1 MAESEW
7 QMSFGGH
14 EFNGKSGRCTMRGFR
29 TCLSAAVL
37 VLAAAPLL
45 AASCEQNRPPAD
57 DDTKRPARPAAEEP
71 AMKDRA
77 EADAARPAARDV
89 FAPQVAGRFYP
100 GDAEKLRA
108 ELAGYLDAAA
118 GDQQRLPGDLL
129 GIVVPHAGTPYSGP
143 VAGHAFAQLRGRG
156 FQRVVVLGPAH
167 RRRFATPA
175 LLDADAYRTPLG
187 AIPIDR
193 AGVRALAA
201 SGAARIDR
209 DKFSG
214 EHALEVE
221 LPFLQVALD
230 GFELVPLMISGL
242 EREGAR
248 ALAAA
253 LADAFPGRDT
263 LFVASTDL
271 SHDFPYEVARA
282 MDRTAVQHIRDI
294 DPAGLYAAQQ
304 AFRRAR
310 GDIRLGPDGGLQPA
324 CAQLCGLGPVLTLL
338 ELARHFGP
346 AEAAVLDLRNSGDI
360 VGDRDSR
367 IVGYAAVALRLEKPR
382 PTTAATTD
390 EADDGGEAA
399 AGSDAAEDAEGTD
412 EADESAAPG
421 DAAGAAADYL
431 GAAAERALLRIARR
445 SLEAYLGDGQRIAL
459 EPADDK
465 LARPGAAFVTLRR
478 DGRLR
483 GCIGHMEPTA
493 PLWQMVRD
501 RAIDAA
507 VRDSRFPA
515 LSAEELDEIDIEIS
529 VLTPRQPV
537 SDPLAEI
544 EIGRDGVWLRLGS
557 HRGVF
562 LPQVPVEQGWK
573 TVEQYLDHLCRK
585 AHIFQRGCWRSDQA
599 EIQRFQAIVFSE
611 AERQESDK
619 SG

>member
-1 MAESEW
+1 MP
-7 QMSFGGH
+7 
-14 EFNGKSGRCTMRGFR
+14 GFR
-29 TCLSAAVL
+29 TCLSAAAL
-37 VLAAAPLL
+37 VLAAAPLM
-45 AASCEQNRPPAD
+45 AASCEQNRAPAD
-57 DDTKRPARPAAEEP
+57 EDAARPARPAAEEP
-71 AMKDRA
+71 AMDDRA
-77 EADAARPAARDV
+77 RDSAARAERDV

-100 GDAEKLRA
+100 GDAGELRA

-118 GDQQRLPGDLL
+118 ADQQRLAGDLL

-167 RRRFATPA
+167 RRRFSTPA
-175 LLDADAYRTPLG
+175 VLDADAYRTPLG

-201 SGAARIDR
+201 SGAARVDR
-209 DKFSG
+209 DKFTS

-221 LPFLQVALD
+221 LPFLQVAL
-230 GFELVPLMISGL
+230 GEFELVPVMISGL
-242 EREGAR
+242 DREGAR

-253 LADAFPGRDT
+253 LAEAFPGRDT

-271 SHDFPYEVARA
+271 SHDFPYAVARA
-282 MDRTAVQHIRDI
+282 MDRTAMQHIRAI
-294 DPAGLYAAQQ
+294 DPAGLHAAQQ

-346 AEAAVLDLRNSGDI
+346 AEAAVLDLRSSGDI
-360 VGDRDSR
+360 VGDRHSR

-382 PTTAATTD
+382 PALGDDAAASADEPGEDAADGD
-390 EADDGGEAA
+390 EADGEA
-399 AGSDAAEDAEGTD
+399 GEDAAAAAENET
-412 EADESAAPG
+412 
-421 DAAGAAADYL
+421 AGAAADYL
-431 GAAAERALLRIARR
+431 GAAAERALLRLARR
-445 SLEAYLGDGQRIAL
+445 SLQAYLSTGERIEF

-465 LARPGAAFVTLRR
+465 LTRPGAAFVTLHR

-501 RAIDAA
+501 RAVDAA

-515 LSAEELDEIDIEIS
+515 VTAAELAEIEIEIS

-537 SDPLAEI
+537 ADPLAEI
-544 EIGRDGVWLRLGS
+544 EIGRDGVWLRVGM

-611 AERQESDK
+611 AELEKED
-619 SG
+619 GGAAE

>member
-1 MAESEW
+1 
-7 QMSFGGH
+7 
-14 EFNGKSGRCTMRGFR
+14 MRGFR
-29 TCLSAAVL
+29 TCLSVAVL
-37 VLAAAPLL
+37 VLVAAPLM
-45 AASCEQNRPPAD
+45 AASCEQSRAPAD
-57 DDTKRPARPAAEEP
+57 DDAKRPARPAAEEP
-71 AMKDRA
+71 VMNDRA
-77 EADAARPAARDV
+77 EEPAARDV
-89 FAPQVAGRFYP
+89 FAPQVAGSFYP

-118 GDQQRLPGDLL
+118 ADQQRLPGDLL

-143 VAGHAFAQLRGRG
+143 VAGHAFAQLRGRDV
-156 FQRVVVLGPAH
+156 QRVVVLGPAH
-167 RRRFATPA
+167 RRRFSTPA

-209 DKFSG
+209 GKFSG

-242 EREGAR
+242 DREGAR

-253 LADAFPGRDT
+253 LAEAFPGRDT

-271 SHDFPYEVARA
+271 SHDYPYEVARA
-282 MDRTAVQHIRDI
+282 MDRSAVQHIQDI

-346 AEAAVLDLRNSGDI
+346 AEAALLDLRNSGDI
-360 VGDRDSR
+360 VGDRSSR

-382 PTTAATTD
+382 PAVDDGDAAGD
-390 EADDGGEAA
+390 GEADG
-399 AGSDAAEDAEGTD
+399 DAAEG
-412 EADESAAPG
+412 EAGE
-421 DAAGAAADYL
+421 DAAAAAENETTGAAADYL
-431 GAAAERALLRIARR
+431 GATAERALLRIARR
-445 SLEAYLGDGQRIAL
+445 SLQAYLGDGQRIAF

-507 VRDSRFPA
+507 VRDSRFPEVT
-515 LSAEELDEIDIEIS
+515 AEELDQIEIEIS

-537 SDPLAEI
+537 GDPLAEI
-544 EIGRDGVWLRLGS
+544 EIGRDGVWLRLGN

-562 LPQVPVEQGWK
+562 LPQVPLEQGWK

-611 AERQESDK
+611 AELAKEGGDEAP
-619 SG
+619 